1 MWTAHRPRLST
12 GSMMSSQLR
21 HPALEEGEEEE
32 TTQLLEEEE
41 VVVEV
46 QPDVHRPDMELLE
59 NDCSNL
65 LPYVTLT
72 MAGW

>member
-1 MWTAHRPRLST
+1 MWTAPRPRLST

-21 HPALEEGEEEE
+21 HPALKEEEE
-32 TTQLLEEEE
+32 TTQLLEEEG

>member
-21 HPALEEGEEEE
+21 HPALKEEEE